1 MVIYIGIVFFAGGGW
16 MWYIMPTVAIFFIFQ
31 YYHIISLEEE
41 TLKKKFEGQYEIYI
55 ENVPKL
61 FPRLSAWKGD
71 SQISPKGLISTL
83 KTEKRTLQN
92 IFMIASIIIFKE
104 QIVYFFQKVL

>member
-1 MVIYIGIVFFAGGGW
+1 
-16 MWYIMPTVAIFFIFQ
+16 
-31 YYHIISLEEE
+31 
-41 TLKKKFEGQYEIYI
+41 
-55 ENVPKL
+55 VPKL

>member
-1 MVIYIGIVFFAGGGW
+1 
-16 MWYIMPTVAIFFIFQ
+16 
-31 YYHIISLEEE
+31 
-41 TLKKKFEGQYEIYI
+41 
-55 ENVPKL
+55 VPKL

-92 IFMIASIIIFKE
+92 IFLIASIIIFKE